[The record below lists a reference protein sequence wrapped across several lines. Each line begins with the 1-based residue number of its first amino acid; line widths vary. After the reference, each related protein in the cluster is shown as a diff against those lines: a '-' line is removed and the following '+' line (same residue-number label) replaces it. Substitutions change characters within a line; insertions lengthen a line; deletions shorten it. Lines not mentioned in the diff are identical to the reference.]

1 MVKLNKIYSPLKFFV
16 YTIINI
22 LIAYTSFG
30 ICRLVFFISNL
41 DYFPNIESNNVL
53 DIINGAIVF
62 DTAGIIYINILYI
75 LLMLIPLPCRER
87 KLWQNISKFI
97 FIVTNTIALILN
109 FIDVVYFRYTNR
121 RTTASVFSE
130 FDREDNVVKII
141 GNEMLNNYILVII
154 GIIMIIV
161 LYKAY
166 RNPIKGNVINKEN
179 FKTKSAFIYYL
190 TSTFIFIATIPFCIA
205 GIRGGFAHSTRPITI
220 GNANKYV
227 NSPIETAIVLNTP
240 FSIIRTIGK
249 TTYENPNYFNN
260 GEIIKY
266 YSPIHSPKNNE
277 FKKLNVVI
285 IILESM
291 GQEYIDYGY
300 APYIKRLQDKG
311 LSFKYSFSNGRKS
324 IDGMPSILSSIP
336 MFIEPYF
343 VTHYATNNVSSIAK
357 ELNKYGY
364 RSAFFHGAPNGSMG
378 FQAFAKTSGWQ
389 EYYGM
394 DEYNNDKDFD
404 GMWAIWDEP
413 FMQFF
418 ANKLSEFKEPFV
430 ASIFTASSHH
440 PFKIPNEYK
449 DIYKEEEHP
458 IHKCVRYTDN
468 ALKKFFDTVEKQE
481 WSKNTLFVITADHT
495 NASLHKEYLTDVGL
509 YRIPIIFYKPNEEI
523 KGDSNKIA
531 QQIDIMPTILDY
543 LNYPEE
549 YLAFGKNLLEDNP
562 NENWSINYNNGIY
575 QFYEGDYIIQ
585 FDGEKPI
592 ALYNY
597 QTDSL
602 LKDNLL
608 GKVDTQDMML
618 NKCKAIIQD
627 YILRMTNDNLV
638 LGNKNN

>member
-1 MVKLNKIYSPLKFFV
+1 
-16 YTIINI
+16 
-22 LIAYTSFG
+22 
-30 ICRLVFFISNL
+30 
-41 DYFPNIESNNVL
+41 
-53 DIINGAIVF
+53 
-62 DTAGIIYINILYI
+62 
-75 LLMLIPLPCRER
+75 
-87 KLWQNISKFI
+87 
-97 FIVTNTIALILN
+97 
-109 FIDVVYFRYTNR
+109 
-121 RTTASVFSE
+121 
-130 FDREDNVVKII
+130 
-141 GNEMLNNYILVII
+141 
-154 GIIMIIV
+154 
-161 LYKAY
+161 
-166 RNPIKGNVINKEN
+166 
-179 FKTKSAFIYYL
+179 
-190 TSTFIFIATIPFCIA
+190 
-205 GIRGGFAHSTRPITI
+205 
-220 GNANKYV
+220 
-227 NSPIETAIVLNTP
+227 
-240 FSIIRTIGK
+240 
-249 TTYENPNYFNN
+249 
-260 GEIIKY
+260 
-266 YSPIHSPKNNE
+266 
-277 FKKLNVVI
+277 
-285 IILESM
+285 M

-378 FQAFAKTSGWQ
+378 FQAFAKTSGWK

-531 QQIDIMPTILDY
+531 QQIDIMPTILNY

-575 QFYEGDYIIQ
+575 QFYEDDYIIQ

-597 QTDSL
+597 KTDCL
-602 LKDNLL
+602 LKENLL
-608 GKVDTQDMML
+608 GKVDMQDMML
-618 NKCKAIIQD
+618 NRCKAIIQD

-638 LGNKNN
+638 LANKNN